1 MKKRKM
7 KTSSKLLI
15 GAGIL
20 LLVSLL
26 ASVIIMRMVFEQDLL
41 PQMQAQGRPCEL
53 LDERELS

>member
-20 LLVSLL
+20 LLVSML
-26 ASVIIMRMVFEQDLL
+26 ASVIIMRVVFEQEMLPRMQVHGNLL
-41 PQMQAQGRPCEL
+41 PGNSRTL
-53 LDERELS
+53 